1 MAPSAV
7 TIERV
12 EQNVAPRMG
21 EDAAWTM
28 LSASQYLPHF
38 LVGIGLNVVWPL
50 IGIATGRMPLW
61 LSIAGS
67 VCMLIGF
74 VGTVLL
80 FSTHLVRVRRAARQA
95 YEYLGRPLQ
104 CRHGMV
110 PRYVNDE
117 PSNVG
122 QLDGD
127 QRHPA
132 AWRLHV
138 AGGSSLLRDRRAAQ
152 GEAGGIPWEVR

>member
-1 MAPSAV
+1 MAPSTV
-7 TIERV
+7 TIERL
-12 EQNVAPRMG
+12 EQNVASRMG

-61 LSIAGS
+61 LSIVGS

-74 VGTVLL
+74 AGTVLL

-95 YEYLGRPLQ
+95 YEYLGRPQ
-104 CRHGMV
+104 CRRGMV
-110 PRYVNDE
+110 PRYVMTSLAAFDSWMVINGI
-117 PSNVG
+117 P
-122 QLDGD
+122 QRGD
-127 QRHPA
+127 YE
-132 AWRLHV
+132 
-138 AGGSSLLRDRRAAQ
+138 SLADPRSYEIAERRRAKR
-152 GEAGGIPWEVR
+152 EASRGR